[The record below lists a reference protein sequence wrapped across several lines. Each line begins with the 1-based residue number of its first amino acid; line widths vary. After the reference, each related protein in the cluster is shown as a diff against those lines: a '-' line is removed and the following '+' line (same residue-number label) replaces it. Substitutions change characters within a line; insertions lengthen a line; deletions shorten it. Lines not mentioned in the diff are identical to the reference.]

1 VFRKLFVVRASVRAS
16 YALRRSLAVS
26 LGLAERSL
34 RPGVDW
40 RDDGLFQRLLEGGA
54 TSHRVDEP
62 DVEGLPAVGLSELL
76 VASGWHRIANRSN
89 GGIHRMVLARAAGRR
104 VERLTLREFD
114 ASRLAALGW
123 QSRRIGAELG
133 VAAATVRG
141 AIDRSVAKLRLVSSI
156 QLPLVWHTLAA
167 PCRRIQAT
175 GGNSYLVFERELALL
190 TSAALTQAERS
201 LVERLLLGESYRD
214 IAAHRRVSGRTV
226 ANQMSRLYDRFAVSC
241 RSELLAHLLASDT
254 NPRAT

>member
-1 VFRKLFVVRASVRAS
+1 VHRKLFVRASVRAS
-16 YALRRSLAVS
+16 YALRHSFAVS
-26 LGLAERSL
+26 LGLAERTVHC
-34 RPGVDW
+34 GADW
-40 RDDGLFQRLLEGGA
+40 RGEGVFQRLLEGGA
-54 TSHRVDEP
+54 TLHRVDDP
-62 DVEGLPAVGLSELL
+62 DEEVLPAVGVSELL

-104 VERLTLREFD
+104 VERLTLREFH

-123 QSRRIGAELG
+123 PSRRIGAELG

-141 AIDRSVAKLRLVSSI
+141 AIDRSVAKLRLASSI

-167 PCRRIQAT
+167 PCRHIQAT
-175 GGNSYLVFERELALL
+175 SGDSYLVFERELALL
-190 TSAALTQAERS
+190 TSTALTPAERS
-201 LVERLLLGESYRD
+201 LVERLLLGESYRA

-241 RSELLAHLLASDT
+241 RAELLAHLLALDT
-254 NPRAT
+254 NRSVP